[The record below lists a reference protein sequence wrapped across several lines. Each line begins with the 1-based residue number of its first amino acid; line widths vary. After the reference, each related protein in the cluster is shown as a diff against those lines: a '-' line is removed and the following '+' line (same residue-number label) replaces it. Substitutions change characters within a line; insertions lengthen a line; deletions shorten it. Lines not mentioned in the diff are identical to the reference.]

1 MMVVVEKVEE
11 EVNSSG
17 DGGIT
22 GEVVLEKQEVE
33 EGDMAHQ
40 WL

>member
-1 MMVVVEKVEE
+1 MVVVEKVEE

-33 EGDMAHQ
+33 EEDMAHQ

>member
-1 MMVVVEKVEE
+1 MVVEKVEE

-17 DGGIT
+17 DGGII
-22 GEVVLEKQEVE
+22 GEVMLEKQEVE
-33 EGDMAHQ
+33 EGDKTHQ

>member
-1 MMVVVEKVEE
+1 MMVVEKVEE

-22 GEVVLEKQEVE
+22 GVVVLEKQEVE
-33 EGDMAHQ
+33 EGDMAQQ